1 MRLPMTRMT
10 CCRLAVLLLVLSGA
24 MRLAGQA
31 APAAQPMPRP
41 APTPEQLAMQAAA
54 EKDHQRLMDLLGI
67 KELRHGAD
75 NDPKS
80 PFMANYDESK
90 ANVYPNLPDPL
101 LLKNGKRV
109 TTPEAWWNQRRPEI
123 VVDYDR

>member
-1 MRLPMTRMT
+1 MLKMV
-10 CCRLAVLLLVLSGA
+10 CCRLLVLLLVLSAA

-31 APAAQPMPRP
+31 APAARP
-41 APTPEQLAMQAAA
+41 APSPEQLAQRAAIDA
-54 EKDHQRLMDLLGI
+54 ASKQDHRRMMDLLGI
-67 KELRHGAD
+67 KELRHGAG

-90 ANVYPNLPDPL
+90 ANVYPTLPDPL

-109 TTPEAWWNQRRPEI
+109 TTA
-123 VVDYDR
+123 